1 MMDRET
7 LAAYDAQA
15 AAYAATQRAK
25 TPAALYRLIER
36 VFVPGAPTADIGCG
50 SGRDTAWL
58 VAHGFPAIGYDAS
71 PGMLAE
77 ARAAY
82 PTLDLRRAAL
92 PGLEEIPAGAFTN
105 VLCSAVLMHLPAEAI
120 EAALAALCR
129 IVAPGGRLLITYR
142 ASEIDDPREPD
153 GRLYTPIAAEAL
165 AAACGR
171 HGLQVWQQTAEADG
185 GRPGVVWHVL
195 VAGRGT
201 GAQEGQDIFC

>member
-1 MMDRET
+1 MDHQTIQTYNAR
-7 LAAYDAQA
+7 AADYA
-15 AAYAATQRAK
+15 AAQRGK

-36 VFVPGAPTADIGCG
+36 VFVPGASTADIGCG

-77 ARAAY
+77 ARATY
-82 PTLDLRRAAL
+82 PTLDLRQAAL
-92 PGLEEIPAGAFTN
+92 PDLAEIPGGAFTN

-120 EAALAALCR
+120 EEALAALCR

-142 ASEIDDPREPD
+142 ASETSAPREPD
-153 GRLYTPIAAEAL
+153 GRLYTPIAADAL
-165 AAACGR
+165 AAACAR

-195 VAGRGT
+195 VAGRAG
-201 GAQEGQDIFC
+201 

>member
-1 MMDRET
+1 MMDRRTIET
-7 LAAYDAQA
+7 YDARA
-15 AAYAATQRAK
+15 AEYAATQRGK

-58 VAHGFPAIGYDAS
+58 VARGFPATGYDAS

-82 PTLDLRRAAL
+82 PGLDLRLSAL
-92 PGLEEIPAGAFTN
+92 PDLAEIPDGAFTN
-105 VLCSAVLMHLPAEAI
+105 VLCSAVLMHLPAESI
-120 EAALAALCR
+120 EGALAALCR

-142 ASEIDDPREPD
+142 ASRTGHPREPD
-153 GRLYTPIAAEAL
+153 GRLYTPLAAEAL
-165 AAACGR
+165 AAACAR

-195 VAGRGT
+195 VAGRAG
-201 GAQEGQDIFC
+201 

>member
-1 MMDRET
+1 MDHRT
-7 LAAYDAQA
+7 IRTYDARAADYA
-15 AAYAATQRAK
+15 AAQRGK

-58 VAHGFPAIGYDAS
+58 VAHAFPAIGYDAS

-82 PTLDLRRAAL
+82 PTLDLRQAAL
-92 PGLEEIPAGAFTN
+92 PDLAEIPGGAFTN

-120 EAALAALCR
+120 EEALAALCR

-142 ASEIDDPREPD
+142 ASETGDPREPD
-153 GRLYTPIAAEAL
+153 GRLYTPIAADAL
-165 AAACGR
+165 AAACAR

-185 GRPGVVWHVL
+185 GRPGVVWHIL
-195 VAGRGT
+195 VAVRAG
-201 GAQEGQDIFC
+201 